1 MIYRIFRGRPQNVPL
16 IKAGCDMKRW
26 TWNWD
31 TWQPLCE
38 RHVVAKTKLDAQII
52 ISLCVFRQLRA
63 SRMAVIWN
71 CKMATHHSLSDER
84 RKCVK
89 CLFNYFYYFPVLIST
104 KDEWDS
110 ISGSSK
116 LAVIW
121 LFEISRGNFIVS
133 IAFPSRLWRPEIG
146 RNGECKMS
154 GDEDLEKCTTWTTK

>member
-52 ISLCVFRQLRA
+52 SISLCVFRQLRA

-84 RKCVK
+84 RNCVK
-89 CLFNYFYYFPVLIST
+89 CLLFSFLIISPYWFRRKMNET
-104 KDEWDS
+104 RYPARQSWLWYDFWNFARKLHRIDS
-110 ISGSSK
+110 ISQSTLTARNRSK
-116 LAVIW
+116 
-121 LFEISRGNFIVS
+121 R
-133 IAFPSRLWRPEIG
+133 RL
-146 RNGECKMS
+146 
-154 GDEDLEKCTTWTTK
+154 